1 MLKEKIHLYY
11 NRNKK
16 EWYHKEDPLSFK
28 IEYEENLWNCLRE
41 ITLLI
46 EYINKYSDTDIDN
59 LINGLP
65 LAIVNKN
72 QNAYLYIDFT
82 NPLIQLH
89 KYEIQETKHRQYI
102 SQILNNSVFSEDLT
116 KSMDKL
122 FIVKIESDGS
132 ISRKSCIYNYLFSFI
147 KLISDIEY
155 SSEIGSVV
163 DYLQLADMN
172 KI

>member
-11 NRNKK
+11 NRKKK
-16 EWYHKEDPLSFK
+16 EWYHKEEPLSFQLG
-28 IEYEENLWNCLRE
+28 YEENLWSALRE

-46 EYINKYSDTDIDN
+46 EYINNYSDTDIDN

-65 LAIVNKN
+65 VAIVNKN

-82 NPLIQLH
+82 NSLIQLN
-89 KYEIQETKHRQYI
+89 KYDIQRTKYRQNI
-102 SQILNNSVFSEDLT
+102 NQIFNNHVVSKDLT

-132 ISRKSCIYNYLFSFI
+132 ISRTSVIYNYLFSFV

-155 SSEIGSVV
+155 SNEIGSVV